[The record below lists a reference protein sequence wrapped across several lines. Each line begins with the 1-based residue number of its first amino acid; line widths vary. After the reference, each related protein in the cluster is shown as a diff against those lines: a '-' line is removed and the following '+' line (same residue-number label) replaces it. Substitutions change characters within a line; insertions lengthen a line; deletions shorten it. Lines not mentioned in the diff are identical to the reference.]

1 MEADAAV
8 LAQVVMMAG
17 QAPAPRRGGPKCQ
30 CRGNCVPAQAC
41 HDGARWR
48 ATRRPAPGGRAH
60 AFLLCGPCCDA
71 GGEPLAGGAH
81 LAMRRP
87 AAAPVAAAPVPA
99 AQEPPAADPG
109 MRAELRR
116 LADAVGRLADAQAAM
131 AEALVRLGDA
141 APEGRVRSRSP
152 RPEAPLPDVRPVY
165 VECPLVLR
173 PLQEAATAAFA
184 RPGGRISAQPLLGAA
199 RMDRSA
205 ASWAKLRAVLA
216 VYFASAGARLTEDA
230 ELAPERPAGS
240 AAVETWLRQRQL
252 VTAVVSERGAA
263 VTILNHVSRRLF
275 RDGQARVQHGARLL
289 ADVASL

>member
-1 MEADAAV
+1 
-8 LAQVVMMAG
+8 MMAG

-81 LAMRRP
+81 PAMRRP

-99 AQEPPAADPG
+99 APEPPAADPG

-141 APEGRVRSRSP
+141 APEGRARSRSP
-152 RPEAPLPDVRPVY
+152 PPAAET
-165 VECPLVLR
+165 CPLSLQALRDTVARVLDSAVSLPNADSLMR
-173 PLQEAATAAFA
+173 AA
-184 RPGGRISAQPLLGAA
+184 GRG
-199 RMDRSA
+199 RSA
-205 ASWAKLRAVLA
+205 GRWCQLRAIVA
-216 VYFASAGARLTEDA
+216 VYHPHQAPRIEGM
-230 ELAPERPAGS
+230 ELAPERPTGAQ
-240 AAVETWLRQRQL
+240 AVQNWLTQQQVTQR
-252 VTAVVSERGAA
+252 VFSDDGAA
-263 VTILNHVSRRLF
+263 VTILNHVARRLCN
-275 RDGQARVQHGARLL
+275 DARARAQHGPRLL
-289 ADVASL
+289 RDVSALA